1 MSNQIAFQGS
11 AEQRALAEQ
20 VFQVMTTQG
29 RFFANDAPIR
39 QTLENLT
46 VFFSKQHKA
55 EPEQLARDID
65 AAMRENDTIFQ
76 REERE
81 GEVVYI
87 TARNGIIRE
96 HIDDQSHMFRQRLYE
111 PAHPLPIDD
120 ISVVVT
126 TTRPALTTVEPV
138 FISDYWQQ
146 QAGILPP
153 PGLEEPEAEIII
165 DELVAEE
172 LELLPTEVKE
182 LEAAPEPIVAA
193 PTPVATPSQRSVDTL
208 ITLPN
213 GLQIDLRRSTEELMA
228 QYGNLLTSQLR
239 TAIEHAIAPHMVLFG
254 NQVYPDLGGSGFGKG
269 DLRRIRDYLLEAGEP
284 LLDTQIMQDIFRYNI
299 NRPDY
304 ESYRFELNYRL
315 SREKDF
321 EFVGVEGARLW
332 TTKGMPTIGN
342 KRIKASEMGQLTGY
356 LEEGFDDSLAEQ
368 SSDSIRKDGS
378 LSHLLTFYEWEYGVL
393 PLTRALATLLPQAL
407 LSDQRTVVLRFEAP
421 QHYTSTLV
429 ELRFPTGNRGGWLQG
444 LDGFFREYL
453 VPGAMITLT
462 RTENQHI
469 FVITYEEQAET
480 SERLLVLDE
489 KKNKLAFENIT
500 FYCTVDSDMLVN
512 QQGYGRLRNLKL
524 FPMNE
529 RRKGALMLDQVF
541 ETIGEPVG
549 TRSEPRYRA
558 TLQRLYVSMNVLR
571 PASQDYVLHLLNDGD
586 LFEKD
591 ADSEAIWFYTPPPA
605 VNEPDDDEEEDEFY
619 DEDDE

>member
-1 MSNQIAFQGS
+1 MSNPITFQGS

-46 VFFSKQHKA
+46 VFFASQRKA

-65 AAMRENDTIFQ
+65 AAMRENASIFQ

-81 GEVVYI
+81 GAIVYV
-87 TARNGIIRE
+87 TARNGTIHE
-96 HIDDQSHMFRQRLYE
+96 HFDDQSHMFRRRLYE

-146 QAGILPP
+146 QAGILPA
-153 PGLEEPEAEIII
+153 PGS
-165 DELVAEE
+165 EE
-172 LELLPTEVKE
+172 LEPAPVLDEVIPEETLVVLAEPEE
-182 LEAAPEPIVAA
+182 LAAVPELAEPKPM
-193 PTPVATPSQRSVDTL
+193 PTPSLESQRSVDTV

-213 GLQIDLRRSTEELMA
+213 GLQIDLRRSTAELMA
-228 QYGNLLTSQLR
+228 QYGTLLTNQLR
-239 TAIEHAIAPHMVLFG
+239 SAIEHAIAPHMVLFG
-254 NQVYPDLGGSGFGKG
+254 NQVYPDLGGSGFGKN

-304 ESYRFELNYRL
+304 ESFRFELNYRL

-342 KRIKASEMGQLTGY
+342 KRIKASEMGQMTGY

-368 SSDSIRKDGS
+368 SPESIRKNGS
-378 LSHLLTFYEWEYGVL
+378 HSHLLTFYEWEYGVL
-393 PLTRALATLLPQAL
+393 PLTRALSTLFPQAL

-453 VPGAMITLT
+453 VPGSMITIT
-462 RTENQHI
+462 RTDNQHI
-469 FVITYEEQAET
+469 FVITYEEQPET

-500 FYCTVDSDMLVN
+500 FYCAVDSDMIVN

-549 TRSEPRYRA
+549 TRAEPRYRA
-558 TLQRLYVSMNVLR
+558 TLQRLFVSMNVLR
-571 PASQDYVLHLLNDGD
+571 PASREYLLHLLRDGD
-586 LFEKD
+586 LFEQ
-591 ADSEAIWFYTPPPA
+591 DSDNDTIWSYTPPPA
-605 VNEPDDDEEEDEFY
+605 VNEPEDEDEDEFY